1 MIPQKQPNQPNQPV
15 AVKMIPVDADT
26 FESVGYV
33 LAGRLLY
40 IKFRNNPALVFN
52 NVPGFR
58 YDGLMAAPRK
68 DAYYN
73 TFIKNFFLSKPAQL
87 SQTA

>member
-1 MIPQKQPNQPNQPV
+1 
-15 AVKMIPVDADT
+15 MIPVDADK
-26 FESVGYV
+26 FEAVGYA
-33 LAGRLLY
+33 LAGRQLY
-40 IKFRNNPALVFN
+40 IKFRNAPALVYN

-68 DAYYN
+68 DAYYD

-87 SQTA
+87 P

>member
-1 MIPQKQPNQPNQPV
+1 MLPQNNQPTPV

-33 LAGRLLY
+33 VSGRQLY
-40 IKFRNNPALVFN
+40 VKFKNAQPLVFN

-68 DAYYN
+68 DAYFQ

-87 SQTA
+87 P